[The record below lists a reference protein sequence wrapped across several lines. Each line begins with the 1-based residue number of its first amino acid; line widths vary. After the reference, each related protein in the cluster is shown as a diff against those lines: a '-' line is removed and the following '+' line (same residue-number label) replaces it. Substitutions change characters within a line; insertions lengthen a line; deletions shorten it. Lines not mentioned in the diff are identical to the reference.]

1 MNTLKVTNS
10 NGLSFNVHIIRKG
23 DRYGRTNSLIH
34 DEDKMLVEF
43 YDTRYAHTSLGQ
55 FVSSYYADTILDC
68 EPHTGLDLDSGIP
81 SWTVDGD
88 AMDVVIEWLQS
99 ELEVNA

>member
-23 DRYGRTNSLIH
+23 DSWGLTNSLIH
-34 DEDKMLVEF
+34 DEDTAMVEF
-43 YDTRYAHTSLGQ
+43 YDTRYDHTPLGQ
-55 FVSSYYADTILDC
+55 FVSRYDADTLLDRH
-68 EPHTGLDLDSGIP
+68 PHSGLDLDSGIP

-88 AMDVVIEWLQS
+88 AMNQVIKWLQS
-99 ELEVNA
+99 ELQVNA